1 MPSAPAFLFRFDG
14 ASTMTRAALAR
25 TALLCTVIGAG
36 VSPAAAQPHVLDG
49 FDDAGRWQ
57 VIASDGVAAS
67 AALVDGQQGKALRLE
82 YDFQGNAGYCLIR
95 RPVELDLPVNY
106 RFRVSVRGAGQANNL
121 EFKLVD
127 PSGDNVWWMFR
138 RNFEP
143 PAEWT
148 RLADKARHFRFAW
161 GPQGGGAAK
170 RLGAIEFAISAATG
184 GKGYLCFDE
193 LTFEPLPVTEPPKSP
208 PVVRLRPGAGGG
220 AMRPDADGR
229 LALDIPSG
237 AEPAELL
244 IGFDG
249 PVNLGG
255 LAFEWSDDAAA
266 PRRIAA
272 AAALGGERFEP
283 LAATEVTPRK
293 RQYLPFPDADAAQV
307 RVTFERAPDSGALK
321 LVRLRALPPA
331 FGESP
336 NAMYAVIAADAPRG
350 WYPRYFLGQQQ
361 PWTVV
366 GRPDEQ
372 SEALLDAGGA
382 LEVSPGGFRIEPFI
396 WDGRKLIT
404 WADVK
409 LSQRLDPAGLPMP
422 CVEWTTD
429 VLNLRVRAWAES
441 AGGYERIALAYDAAN
456 RGEEALHGALFVAF
470 RPFQVLPPWHELN
483 LTGGVA
489 RIAAL
494 RGSGRGVVVSGVPL
508 LPEVAPDGWGV
519 ADSIHGE
526 IVEWLGRGTLPPEKR
541 TEDSAGRASGALRF
555 DLALAP
561 GESRTVSLTFPSS
574 ANAIIPPPPADD
586 PVIDI
591 ARRIDT
597 AAQAWA
603 AQVNKVGLILPP
615 SACKVTDTFRT
626 AQGHI
631 LINADGPG
639 FQPGSRTYERSWIR
653 DGAITGSAMLFTGHA
668 QRVRDYLRWYAE
680 YQYPDGKIPCVV
692 DRLGADPVPE
702 HDSTGEF
709 IYLLWHYYAFTG
721 DRALLEELLPR
732 VAKGV
737 EYLDRLR
744 QQRMTEEYKNGPP
757 EMRACYGLVPE
768 SISHEG
774 YSAKPMH
781 SYWDSFFTLR
791 GLKDAAAIA
800 GALGRTELQAQWSG
814 LEREYRTALYDSMRL
829 AMRLRNIDYIPGC
842 VELGDFDA
850 TSTAIG
856 LFPCNEYGNI
866 PEPQLHNTFE
876 RYYEFF
882 RKRRDG
888 QAEWKDY
895 TPYEIRLIGT
905 FVRLGQPQRAHELM
919 DFFLKDQSPPGWN
932 QWAEVVH
939 NPPDAP
945 RFIGDMPHTWV
956 AAEYVCAVRSMFA
969 YERDRD
975 QSLVLCAAIRP
986 EWLSEGEVGVR
997 DLPTE
1002 YGKLGYTLRAV
1013 AGRATLT
1020 LRAEG
1025 RVPPGGFSI
1034 RNPLREPL
1042 GGATIDGQPARLT
1055 PAGEVVVT
1063 SLTAQVEFAAA
1074 GAE

>member
-1 MPSAPAFLFRFDG
+1 MARWVSSRTVLAG
-14 ASTMTRAALAR
+14 ACLTWGVLS
-25 TALLCTVIGAG
+25 GAG
-36 VSPAAAQPHVLDG
+36 QSRMLDG
-49 FDDAGRWQ
+49 FEDAGRWQ
-57 VIASDGVAAS
+57 VIASDGVAAK
-67 AALVDGQQGKALRLE
+67 AALVDGQEGKALRLE

-95 RPVELDLPVNY
+95 LPVQLDLPANY
-106 RFRVSVRGAGQANNL
+106 RFRVSVRGEGPANNL

-148 RLADKARHFRFAW
+148 RLSDKARHFKFAW
-161 GPQGGGAAK
+161 GPQAGGAAK
-170 RLGAIEFAISAATG
+170 TLGAIEFAISAATG
-184 GKGYLCFDE
+184 GRGYLCFDD
-193 LTFEPLPVTEPPKSP
+193 LTFEPLPVTQPPQSP
-208 PVVRLRPGAGGG
+208 PTVRLLSGTGDGGV
-220 AMRPDADGR
+220 RPDADGR
-229 LALDIPSG
+229 VTLDLP
-237 AEPAELL
+237 AAAARAELL
-244 IGFDG
+244 IDFGG

-255 LAFEWSDDAAA
+255 LAFEWSDDASA
-266 PRRIAA
+266 PRGTSAA
-272 AAALGGERFEP
+272 ATLGGEHFEP
-283 LAATEVTPRK
+283 LAATEVAPRK
-293 RQYLPFPDADAAQV
+293 RQYLPFPDADATQL
-307 RVTFERAPDSGALK
+307 RVAFERAADAGPLK

-336 NAMYAVIAADAPRG
+336 NAMYAVIAADAPCG
-350 WYPRYFLGQQQ
+350 WYPRYFLGRQQ

-366 GRPDEQ
+366 GLPDDR

-382 LEVSPGGFRIEPFI
+382 LEVAPGGFRIEPFV

-404 WADVK
+404 WADAA
-409 LSQRLDPAGLPMP
+409 LSQRLDPEALPLP
-422 CVEWTTD
+422 CVEWNTGE
-429 VLNLRVRAWAES
+429 LNLRVRAWAES
-441 AGGYERIALAYDAAN
+441 SGGYGRVALAYEVAN
-456 RGEEALHGALFVAF
+456 RGSEPLRGALFVTF

-489 RIAAL
+489 RVGSL
-494 RGSGRGVVVSGVPL
+494 RRSGSDVIVSGMPL
-508 LPEVAPDGWGV
+508 MLEAAPDGWGV
-519 ADSIHGE
+519 ADSIRGE
-526 IVEWLGRGTLPPEKR
+526 IVEWIGRGTLPSPEW
-541 TEDSAGRASGALRF
+541 TDDPAGRASGALRY

-561 GESRTVSLTFPSS
+561 GESRTVSLTFPTG
-574 ANAIIPPPPADD
+574 AKAIIPPPPDD
-586 PVIDI
+586 ELAVDMT
-591 ARRIDT
+591 RRIE
-597 AAQAWA
+597 AAARMWQ
-603 AQVNKVGLILPP
+603 AQVSKVELILPP
-615 SACKVTDTFRT
+615 SARKVSDTFRT

-692 DRLGADPVPE
+692 DRRGADPVPE

-721 DRALLEELLPR
+721 DKPLLEELLPR

-744 QQRMTEEYKNGPP
+744 QQRMTDEYRNGPP
-757 EMRACYGLVPE
+757 EKRACYGLVPE

-781 SYWDSFFTLR
+781 SYWDSFFTVR
-791 GLKDAAAIA
+791 GFKDAAAIA
-800 GALGRTELQAQWSG
+800 GALGRTELQAQWSK
-814 LEREYRTALYDSMRL
+814 LEQEYRTALYDSMRL
-829 AMRLRNIDYIPGC
+829 AMQLKNIDYIPGC

-856 LFPCNEYGNI
+856 LFPCNEFGHI
-866 PEPQLHNTFE
+866 PEPQLQNTFD

-888 QAEWKDY
+888 LAEWKDY

-939 NPPDAP
+939 NPHDAP
-945 RFIGDMPHTWV
+945 RFVGDMPHTWV
-956 AAEYVCAVRSMFA
+956 AAEFICAVRSMFV

-986 EWLSEGEVGVR
+986 EWLRDGEVGVQ
-997 DLPTE
+997 DFPTE
-1002 YGKLGYTLRAV
+1002 YGKLSYKLQA
-1013 AGRATLT
+1013 ADGRVTLT
-1020 LRAEG
+1020 LHAEG
-1025 RVPPGGFSI
+1025 RVPPGGLVVC
-1034 RNPLREPL
+1034 NPLGDKR
-1042 GGATIDGQPARLT
+1042 GAVTIDGESAQST
-1055 PAGEVVVT
+1055 PAGEFVIRK
-1063 SLTAQVEFAAA
+1063 LAARVEFAASD
-1074 GAE
+1074 AE